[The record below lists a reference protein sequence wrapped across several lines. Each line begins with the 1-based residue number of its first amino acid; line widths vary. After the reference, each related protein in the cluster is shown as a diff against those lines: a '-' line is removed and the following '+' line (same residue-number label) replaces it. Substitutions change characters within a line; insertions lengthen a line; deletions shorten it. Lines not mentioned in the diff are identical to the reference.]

1 MDEAD
6 TRAARL
12 AANLRA
18 NLHRRKAQARDLRG
32 GAASPVR
39 DERPDGGQAAG
50 RDIGDARPGGE

>member
-1 MDEAD
+1 MSEAD

-32 GAASPVR
+32 SASAVR
-39 DERPDGGQAAG
+39 DERPDGNEPAR
-50 RDIGDARPGGE
+50 RDIGDAGPGGE